1 MFNPSRMKSDRLFS
15 TWRSDVPASL
25 VVFLVAMPLC
35 LGIALASGAPLISGL
50 IAGIIGGVVVGLVS
64 GSQLGVSGPA
74 AGLAAIVLV
83 AVQQLGSFP
92 LFLTSVALAG
102 VIQVALGYLR
112 AGVIGYYFPN
122 SVIKGMLAGIGLIII
137 LKQIPHAVGDDKDW
151 MGDESFDQNDKLNT
165 FEELSYALQNPAFG
179 AVAITLACIAVMI
192 LWERP
197 FIKRIKALTFIPGPL
212 LAVVLGTVL
221 SRLFQGQPSLAL
233 ADLHFVRLPDLS
245 TGLGAALTFP
255 DPAGLTNGLV
265 WTTAVTIAIVASIE
279 TLLCVEATDKLDPE
293 KRITPANLELKAQ
306 GLGNVISGLLGGLP
320 ITQVIVRSSANLQSG
335 AQSKLSAILHGFLIL
350 LSLLL
355 IPGLMNMIPLASL
368 AAILLVTGY
377 KLAKP
382 SLFRT
387 MYEQGW
393 YIFIPFI
400 VTVLGVVLIDLLKG
414 VALGM
419 CVGIIFVLRNSY
431 LTPFH
436 IEEDMDE
443 DGPVRRVVLSEE
455 VTFFN
460 KASIQRV
467 LTGIPPGTHLV
478 LDADRT
484 MNLDPDVLEIIHE
497 AQEREKER
505 GVKIE
510 LVCYRQPRKR
520 STSELI
526 EAVVGRKN

>member
-1 MFNPSRMKSDRLFS
+1 MKNLFS
-15 TWRSDVPASL
+15 SWRSDVPASV
-25 VVFLVAMPLC
+25 VVFLVAVPLC

-50 IAGIIGGVVVGLVS
+50 IAGIIGGIVVGGAS
-64 GSQLGVSGPA
+64 RSELGISGPA

-83 AVQQLGSFP
+83 AIQQLGSFE
-92 LFLTSVALAG
+92 LFLTAVALAG
-102 VIQVALGYLR
+102 LMQIALGFLR
-112 AGVIGYYFPN
+112 AGVIAYYFPN

-151 MGDESFDQNDKLNT
+151 MGDESFDQTDKLNT
-165 FEELSYALQNPAFG
+165 FEELWFALQNPAVG
-179 AVAITLACIAVMI
+179 AVVITLACIAVMV
-192 LWERP
+192 LWERS
-197 FIKRIKALTFIPGPL
+197 FIKRVKALTFVPGPL
-212 LAVVLGTVL
+212 LAVILGTVL
-221 SRLFQGQPSLAL
+221 SRLFQGQPTLAL
-233 ADLHFVRLPDLS
+233 ADLYFVGLPDLS
-245 TGLGAALTFP
+245 SGIGAVLIFP
-255 DPAGLTNGLV
+255 DPAGLTNSLV
-265 WTTAVTIAIVASIE
+265 WTTAITIAIVASIE

-293 KRITPANLELKAQ
+293 KRITPTNRELKAQ
-306 GLGNVISGLLGGLP
+306 GLGNVISGLIGGLL

-335 AQSKLSAILHGFLIL
+335 GRTKLSAMIHGVLIL

-368 AAILLVTGY
+368 AAILLITGY

-382 SLFRT
+382 SLFKS
-387 MYEQGW
+387 MYRQGW
-393 YIFIPFI
+393 YIFIPFV
-400 VTVLGVVLIDLLKG
+400 VTVLGVVFLDLLKG

-419 CVGIIFVLRNSY
+419 CVGILFVLRNSY

-436 IEEDMDE
+436 IEDE
-443 DGPVRRVVLSEE
+443 ADEEGPVRRVVLSEE

-467 LTGIPPGTHLV
+467 LTHLPPGTHLV

-497 AQEREKER
+497 AQQREQER

-510 LVCYRQPRKR
+510 LICHREPRRR
-520 STSELI
+520 STDELI
-526 EAVVGRKN
+526 NAVIGQKD

>member
-1 MFNPSRMKSDRLFS
+1 MKNLFS
-15 TWRSDVPASL
+15 SWRSDVPSSV

-35 LGIALASGAPLISGL
+35 LGIALASGAPLIAGL
-50 IAGIIGGVVVGLVS
+50 IAGIIGGIVVGLYS
-64 GSQLGVSGPA
+64 GSALGVSGPA
-74 AGLAAIVLV
+74 AGLAAIVLTSIG
-83 AVQQLGSFP
+83 QLGSFP

-102 VIQVALGYLR
+102 AIQLTLGILR
-112 AGVIGYYFPN
+112 AGVIAYYFPN

-151 MGDESFDQNDKLNT
+151 MGDESYAQVDELNT
-165 FEELSYALQNPAFG
+165 FQELWFAVQNPAWG
-179 AVAITLACIAVMI
+179 AVLITMACIAIML

-197 FIKRIKALTFIPGPL
+197 FIKRFKALTYLPGPL
-212 LAVVLGTVL
+212 LAVILGTVL
-221 SRLFQGQPSLAL
+221 SRLFGGQEGLML

-245 TGLGAALTFP
+245 DGFGTALTFP
-255 DPAGLTNGLV
+255 DPAGLSNGLV
-265 WTTAVTIAIVASIE
+265 WTTAITIAIVASLE

-293 KRITPANLELKAQ
+293 KRITPANRELRAQ
-306 GLGNVISGLLGGLP
+306 GVGNILSGLVGGLP
-320 ITQVIVRSSANLQSG
+320 ITQVIVRSSANMQSG
-335 AQSKLSAILHGFLIL
+335 ARSKLSAVLHGALIL
-350 LSLLL
+350 LSLWL

-368 AAILLVTGY
+368 AAILIITGF

-382 SLFRT
+382 PLFT
-387 MYEQGW
+387 DMYKQGW
-393 YIFIPFI
+393 YIFIPFLA
-400 VTVLGVVLIDLLKG
+400 TVLGVVFIDLLKG

-419 CVGIIFVLRNSY
+419 CVGIFFVLRNSY

-436 IEEDMDE
+436 VVDDTDE
-443 DGPVRRVVLSEE
+443 DGPIRRVILSEE

-467 LTGIPPGTHLV
+467 LSRLPAGTHLV

-497 AQEREKER
+497 AQQREQER

-510 LVCYRQPRKR
+510 LVCHRTVTKR
-520 STSELI
+520 STEELI
-526 EAVVGRKN
+526 EAVVGQRA

>member
-1 MFNPSRMKSDRLFS
+1 MQKLFS
-15 TWRSDVPASL
+15 SWRSDLPASV
-25 VVFLVAMPLC
+25 VVFLVAVPLC

-50 IAGIIGGVVVGLVS
+50 IAGIIGGIVVGVAS

-83 AVQQLGSFP
+83 AIQQLGSFE

-102 VIQVALGYLR
+102 LLQIGLGFLR
-112 AGVIGYYFPN
+112 AGVIAYYFPN

-151 MGDESFDQNDKLNT
+151 MGDESFDQTDKLNT
-165 FEELSYALQNPAFG
+165 FEELWFALQNPILG
-179 AVAITLACIAVMI
+179 AVLITLACIAVML

-197 FIKRIKALTFIPGPL
+197 FIKRIKALTYIPGPL
-212 LAVVLGTVL
+212 LAVVLGVVL
-221 SRLFQGQPSLAL
+221 SRVFEGRPGLAL

-245 TGLGAALTFP
+245 NGIAATLSFP
-255 DPAGLTNGLV
+255 DPGGLTNGLV
-265 WTTAVTIAIVASIE
+265 WTTALTIAIVASIE

-293 KRITPANLELKAQ
+293 KRITPSNKELKAQ
-306 GLGNVISGLLGGLP
+306 GLGNVISGFLGGLP

-335 AQSKLSAILHGFLIL
+335 ARSKLSAILHGVLIL

-368 AAILLVTGY
+368 AAILLITGY

-382 SLFRT
+382 SLFKS
-387 MYEQGW
+387 MYTQGW
-393 YIFIPFI
+393 YIFVPFLA
-400 VTVLGVVLIDLLKG
+400 TVLGVVFIDLLKG

-419 CVGIIFVLRNSY
+419 CVGIFFVVRNSY

-436 IEEDMDE
+436 IEEETDE
-443 DGPVRRVVLSEE
+443 EGPIRRVVLSEE

-467 LTGIPPGTHLV
+467 LTQLPAGTHLV
-478 LDADRT
+478 LDAERT

-497 AQEREKER
+497 AQAREKER

-510 LVCYRQPRKR
+510 LVSYRPPRKR
-520 STSELI
+520 STQELI
-526 EAVVGRKN
+526 EAVIGTKA

>member
-1 MFNPSRMKSDRLFS
+1 MKNLFS
-15 TWRSDVPASL
+15 TWRSDVPASV
-25 VVFLVAMPLC
+25 VVFLVAVPLC
-35 LGIALASGAPLISGL
+35 LGIALASGAPLMSGL
-50 IAGIIGGVVVGLVS
+50 IAGIIGGMIVGLVS

-83 AVQQLGSFP
+83 AIQQLGSFP
-92 LFLTSVALAG
+92 LFLTSVVLAG
-102 VIQVALGYLR
+102 LIQIALGFLR
-112 AGVIGYYFPN
+112 AGVIAYYFPN

-151 MGDESFDQNDKLNT
+151 MGDESFDQSDKLNT
-165 FEELSYALQNPAFG
+165 FEELWYAIQNPTIG
-179 AVAITLACIAVMI
+179 AVVITLACVAVML
-192 LWERP
+192 LWDRP
-197 FIKRIKALTFIPGPL
+197 FIKRIKALTFVPGPL

-221 SRLFQGQPSLAL
+221 SRIFHGHATLSL
-233 ADLHFVRLPDLS
+233 DSLHFVALPDLS
-245 TGLGAALTFP
+245 QGLSAALTFP
-255 DPAGLTNGLV
+255 DPAGLTKAAV
-265 WTTAVTIAIVASIE
+265 WTTALTIAIVASIE

-293 KRITPANLELKAQ
+293 KRITPTNLELKAQ
-306 GLGNVISGLLGGLP
+306 GLGNALSGLVGGLP

-335 AQSKLSAILHGFLIL
+335 ARTKLSAIVHGLLIL
-350 LSLLL
+350 LSVLL

-368 AAILLVTGY
+368 AAILLITGY

-382 SLFRT
+382 SLFKA
-387 MYEQGW
+387 MYAQGW

-400 VTVLGVVLIDLLKG
+400 VTVLGVVFIDLLKG

-419 CVGIIFVLRNSY
+419 AVGILFVLRNSY

-436 IEEDMDE
+436 IEEDTDE
-443 DGPVRRVVLSEE
+443 EGPVRRVVLSEE

-467 LTGIPPGTHLV
+467 LTRLPKGTHLV

-510 LVCYRQPRKR
+510 LVCYRQPKKR

-526 EAVVGRKN
+526 EAVVGRGK